1 MAARRTGR
9 EGEGT
14 RRRTATTPD
23 QREQQIAS
31 LAYDLAEEQIL
42 DRTASSQVVTY
53 FLKAGS
59 RREELERLKIEHEN
73 ELMKVKQEAMATVHR
88 SEELMQ
94 EAMLA
99 FRGYRGEEVPDDEI
113 YDEG

>member
-9 EGEGT
+9 DGKRTPG
-14 RRRTATTPD
+14 RTATTPD

-42 DRTASSQVVTY
+42 SGDASSQVITY

-59 RREELERLKIEHEN
+59 RREDLERMKIEHEN
-73 ELMKVKQEAMATVHR
+73 EVLQVKKEAMEAVHR
-88 SEELMQ
+88 SEELMN
-94 EAMLA
+94 EAMRA
-99 FRGYRGEEVPDDEI
+99 FRGYRGDDVPEEEI

>member
-31 LAYDLAEEQIL
+31 LAYDMAEEQIL
-42 DRTASSQVVTY
+42 DRSASSQVVTY

-59 RREELERLKIEHEN
+59 RREELERMKIEHEN
-73 ELMKVKQEAMATVHR
+73 ELLQVKQEAMAAVTR
-88 SEELMQ
+88 SEELMH

-99 FRGYRGEEVPDDEI
+99 FRGYSGQDVPEEV